1 MSKISEKEF
10 NALKDLRNVVY
21 ESLSEEDKKK
31 ADKIEIEN
39 GSMRIA
45 EFISEMHPSSAAY
58 IFQSILDKNPMMII
72 NVSEFSDVL
81 ERLFDV
87 YGAEKTAKIIAKAID
102 ILDEKV
108 DCDNEEEKEETDN
121 RLKNEIEKIEDYLK
135 RVGIDAKVEIHEV
148 NIDD

>member
-31 ADKIEIEN
+31 ADKVEIEN
-39 GSMRIA
+39 GGMRVA
-45 EFISEMHPSSAAY
+45 EMLSEMHPSSTAY
-58 IFQSILDKNPMMII
+58 ILQSILEKNPMMII
-72 NVSEFSDVL
+72 NVSEFGDVL
-81 ERLFDV
+81 ERCFDV
-87 YGAEKTAKIIAKAID
+87 YGAEKTAKIVAKAID
-102 ILDEKV
+102 ILDEKA
-108 DCDNEEEKEETDN
+108 DCDKEEEKEETDN

-148 NIDD
+148 SIDD

>member
-1 MSKISEKEF
+1 MSKIGEKEF
-10 NALKDLRNVVY
+10 NALKDLRNALY
-21 ESLSEEDKKK
+21 ESFSEEDKKK
-31 ADKIEIEN
+31 ADKFEIEN
-39 GSMRIA
+39 GGMKVA
-45 EFISEMHPSSAAY
+45 EMLSKMHPSSTAY

-72 NVSEFSDVL
+72 DVSEFSDVL

-108 DCDNEEEKEETDN
+108 DCDNKEEKEETDN
-121 RLKNEIEKIEDYLK
+121 RLKEEVEKIEDYLK

>member
-1 MSKISEKEF
+1 MSKIGEKEF

-31 ADKIEIEN
+31 ADRVEIEN
-39 GSMRIA
+39 GGMRVA
-45 EFISEMHPSSAAY
+45 EMLSEMHPSSAAY
-58 IFQSILDKNPMMII
+58 ILQSILEKNPMMII

-87 YGAEKTAKIIAKAID
+87 YGAEKAAKIVAKAID

-121 RLKNEIEKIEDYLK
+121 RLKEEVEKIEDYLK